1 MLYSGF
7 RHNLTV
13 NVPKRYLAERFRG
26 ADVGALLDLGVML
39 SPSLISFSPD
49 WQRTLGMQIQFHKI
63 LVDEVKTLGFAILEP
78 ARQLQ
83 LQALQ
88 S

>member
-1 MLYSGF
+1 MFQSGTWLSDF
-7 RHNLTV
+7 G
-13 NVPKRYLAERFRG
+13 G
-26 ADVGALLDLGVML
+26 AYVGALLDLGVMQ
-39 SPSLISFSPD
+39 SPSLILFSPD
-49 WQRTLGMQIQFHKI
+49 WQRTLCMQIQFHTI
-63 LVDEVKTLGFAILEP
+63 LVDEVKSLGFAILEP